1 MLIIVSVY
9 LSLMWLCLCAPSES
23 PDVHALFGDPGSQ
36 YWVRVLEQTQR
47 RGTNTAGVQ
56 CESVKSLK
64 SKNQT
69 KLSGSTPAACPY
81 YQAAFSCEKCHYSTQ
96 ERGGRELAV
105 ATMEALCVLW
115 DLARKV
121 SGTRMNSPLPG
132 VEGSQG
138 VMRPSRAEMAAQYS
152 SSSRQPAQ
160 AVERS
165 VMSNYVLCYNTAT
178 QGGLNGSFQL
188 LPDCCCVNR
197 SKDPLSW
204 HSNSLP
210 TSPLATLQHL

>member
-1 MLIIVSVY
+1 MCM
-9 LSLMWLCLCAPSES
+9 LSLEIL
-23 PDVHALFGDPGSQ
+23 VHNTGCMCWSKRSGEA
-36 YWVRVLEQTQR
+36 QTQL
-47 RGTNTAGVQ
+47 V
-56 CESVKSLK
+56 SSLSLVKGLK

-81 YQAAFSCEKCHYSTQ
+81 YQATFPCEKCHYSTQ

-105 ATMEALCVLW
+105 ATMEASCVLW

-121 SGTRMNSPLPG
+121 SGTHMNSPLPDM
-132 VEGSQG
+132 EGTQG
-138 VMRPSRAEMAAQYS
+138 VMRPSRAEMAVQYS

-165 VMSNYVLCYNTAT
+165 TMSNYVLCYNTAT

-188 LPDCCCVNR
+188 LPDCC
-197 SKDPLSW
+197 
-204 HSNSLP
+204 
-210 TSPLATLQHL
+210 